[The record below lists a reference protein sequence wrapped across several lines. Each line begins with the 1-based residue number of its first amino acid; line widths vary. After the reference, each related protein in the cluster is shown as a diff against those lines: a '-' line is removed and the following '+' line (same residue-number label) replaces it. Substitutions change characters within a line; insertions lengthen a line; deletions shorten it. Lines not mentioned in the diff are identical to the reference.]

1 MKKQIHKRLPKGFVE
16 DVIRTFS
23 EEKISREQ
31 ASELLGL
38 SRAQLY
44 RWREKYSAFKKK
56 GEDFKLYNKEAKPTR
71 FFPKEVQDF
80 LHEELYYI
88 TRCEGRFK
96 NKFNF
101 SFLAEQAEKKFARS
115 FSRNS
120 IRRFALRHNY
130 YHQDPK
136 EKKKVRIRFET
147 PGPGFLFQHDTSHH
161 IWLPLTNSFSD
172 LILTKDDYSR
182 KVVGRRLIE
191 KETSFDHLLTVETTI
206 EEYGLPLAFYVDQH
220 SIFRFVKHKGIHVTY
235 TAITTVKYLIGKVFS
250 CQENSLVFSLFC
262 YTFELEASQDSYSSI
277 AVLQA
282 DIIVRF
288 SIVFSYYNGFELAF
302 S

>member
-1 MKKQIHKRLPKGFVE
+1 VRKQIHKRLPKDFVE
-16 DVIRTFS
+16 DVIRTFCQ
-23 EEKISREQ
+23 EKIGREQ
-31 ASELLGL
+31 ACELLGL
-38 SRAQLY
+38 SKAQFYQL
-44 RWREKYSAFKKK
+44 REKYLVFRKK
-56 GEDFKLYNKEAKPTR
+56 GEEFKLYNRDIKPTR
-71 FFPKEVQDF
+71 SFPKEVQDF

-101 SFLAEQAEKKFARS
+101 SFLAEQAEKKFDRP

-120 IRRFALRHNY
+120 IRRFALRHAY
-130 YHQDPK
+130 YHQNPK

-191 KETSFDHLLTVETTI
+191 RERSFDHLLVARKTVEDYT
-206 EEYGLPLAFYVDQH
+206 LPLAYYVDEH

-235 TAITTVKYLIGKVFS
+235 TVGEDEGKIQFKRALESLGIGVIYAH
-250 CQENSLVFSLFC
+250 SLKDKGKDRK
-262 YTFELEASQDSYSSI
+262 TI
-277 AVLQA
+277 
-282 DIIVRF
+282 
-288 SIVFSYYNGFELAF
+288 
-302 S
+302 